1 MVSENTDI
9 WWVDLLWEFFSQYP
23 SWQKNLKKQF
33 TLRGFT
39 VFNWELDC
47 KPFILLTVWQT
58 EGHCLPRRL
67 PSAQNPIITVYV
79 LHPTRHFGTC
89 IVQPSLSPWLSSNH
103 SDSNSAPTPNKT
115 KTFLPKVWR
124 CLLMDRRD
132 NAVCRVL
139 RAIQY
144 LHPPA
149 ITMNSLWWVF
159 NMGNIPV
166 SIHE

>member
-1 MVSENTDI
+1 MGRPPLGFFILAYT
-9 WWVDLLWEFFSQYP
+9 LLDR
-23 SWQKNLKKQF
+23 KTLKEQL

-58 EGHCLPRRL
+58 ERHCFPRHL
-67 PSAQNPIITVYV
+67 PSAQNPIITIYV
-79 LHPTRHFGTC
+79 LHPTWHFITC
-89 IVQPSLSPWLSSNH
+89 VVQPSLSPRLSSNH
-103 SDSNSAPTPNKT
+103 SDSDSLPTPNKT

-124 CLLMDRRD
+124 CLLMDRGD
-132 NAVCRVL
+132 NAACRVL

-144 LHPPA
+144 LHPPV
-149 ITMNSLWWVF
+149 IIMNSLWWVF
-159 NMGNIPV
+159 NMGNIPL